1 MNTDEQVQKVSK
13 HIPVWN
19 VRMFNL
25 TQNGRPRKFTA
36 DQLLQGAMNYFEHCN
51 NNPIQVSEIIKGG
64 NNAGKLTTRP
74 VKQMFMIEG
83 LCVYLG
89 INTKYLAQM
98 LDNIKDRT
106 DEESDRLTNVIKYI
120 HDCIRLQRV
129 TLAAANELNPLI
141 VSRIEGL
148 KDSVEHSGEVKNTN
162 TIIFDFTNIP
172 KNIEDC
178 EGVDVTELMKKLTS
192 DTL

>member
-19 VRMFNL
+19 VRMLNL
-25 TQNGRPRKFTA
+25 TQDGRPRKFTA
-36 DQLLQGAMNYFEHCN
+36 DELLQGAMNYFEHCN

-106 DEESDRLTNVIKYI
+106 DEESVRLTNVIKYI

-148 KDSVEHSGEVKNTN
+148 KDSIEHSGEVKQTY
-162 TIIFDFTNIP
+162 TSIIFQSRT
-172 KNIEDC
+172 IEDQDC
-178 EGVDVTELMKKLTS
+178 KDLTAEAQNY
-192 DTL
+192 LANL